1 VRTRARVNGRSVRL
15 PAEARRL
22 LGVTQ
27 GDVIDVVPFT

>member
-1 VRTRARVNGRSVRL
+1 MAGRRVWI
-15 PAEARRL
+15 PEEARRA